1 MEKQIIT
8 RLSRTF
14 EDYAYEEDGIEF
26 WFARELQGL
35 LGYTEWRKF
44 QGVIEKAKESC
55 KKSGNDIANHFVG
68 AAKMV
73 KIGSETEREINDI
86 MLTRYACYRVEKKA
100 TKSQMHL
107 RRN

>member
-14 EDYAYEEDGIEF
+14 EDYAYEDDGIEF
-26 WFARELQGL
+26 WFARDLQGL
-35 LGYTEWRKF
+35 LGYPEWRKF
-44 QGVIEKAKESC
+44 QTVIEKAKESC
-55 KKSGNDIANHFVG
+55 KKSGNEIANHFVN
-68 AAKMV
+68 AAKKV
-73 KIGSETEREINDI
+73 TIGSGAKREINDI
-86 MLTRYACYRVEKKA
+86 ILTRYACCRVEKKA

>member
-8 RLSRTF
+8 KLSRTF
-14 EDYAYEEDGIEF
+14 EDYAYKEDGIEF
-26 WFARELQGL
+26 WFARDLQGL

-55 KKSGNDIANHFVG
+55 KKSGNEIFNHFVN
-68 AAKMV
+68 AAKKV
-73 KIGSETEREINDI
+73 TIGSRTERKINDI
-86 MLTRYACYRVEKKA
+86 MLTRYACCRVDKKA